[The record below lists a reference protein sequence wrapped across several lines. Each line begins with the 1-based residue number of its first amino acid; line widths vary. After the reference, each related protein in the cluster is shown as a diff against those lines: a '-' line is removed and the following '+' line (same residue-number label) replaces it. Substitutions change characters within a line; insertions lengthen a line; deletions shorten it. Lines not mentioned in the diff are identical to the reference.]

1 MFAVLYP
8 DNDADGVSRGGCGR
22 SPHDSV
28 VTSLTS
34 IQEDTGSILGLAQCV
49 KGSDVA
55 LSCGVG
61 HRHGLDLVLR
71 WVGNKRGNVA
81 PIWPQGRKIPYATG
95 EALKKKKKKKK

>member
-61 HRHGLDLVLR
+61 HRHGLDLVLL
-71 WVGNKRGNVA
+71 WLWHKPGTVA
-81 PIWPQGRKIPYATG
+81 PI
-95 EALKKKKKKKK
+95 